1 MERSNSTR
9 VVTIKMAAAQAW
21 RDEWIEI
28 EEGITGSWPT
38 YTLEVSVDGEKVGSI
53 TGWHYVGWWDRFDGN
68 GDEWERRDS
77 DEQSS
82 GLPTFDPETRTI
94 RAGDNLVDGD
104 LVLPA
109 GAYDADAIETA
120 IETAAGQA
128 KHGDAPTDDEG
139 YSQHTGAVEECDP
152 QADYDDCDML

>member
-9 VVTIKMAAAQAW
+9 VVTIKTAAAQAW
-21 RDEWIEI
+21 RDEWIET
-28 EEGITGSWPT
+28 EEGVTGSWPT
-38 YTLEVSVDGEKVGSI
+38 YTLDVSVDGEMVGTI
-53 TGWHYVGWWDRFDGN
+53 KGWHYVGEWDDHAVSSLG
-68 GDEWERRDS
+68 GEWTTRDS
-77 DEQSS
+77 DDQFS

-94 RAGDNLVDGD
+94 RAGDNLYGD

-139 YSQHTGAVEECDP
+139 YSQHTACD
-152 QADYDDCDML
+152 